1 MSAWPVTRSK
11 RSPSRPRPA
20 NPSQASGPGLSPRN
34 PGRGFAKPQP
44 RPPGARAKGVFTMSD
59 MRTRQRRELIVT
71 FVLAFLLGSGIFVGL
86 LFLLGGFLIAVLATL
101 GVLFVLGLFHFFVW

>member
-1 MSAWPVTRSK
+1 
-11 RSPSRPRPA
+11 
-20 NPSQASGPGLSPRN
+20 
-34 PGRGFAKPQP
+34 
-44 RPPGARAKGVFTMSD
+44 MSD

-101 GVLFVLGLFHFFVW
+101 GVLFVLGLFHFFVWGRALGETGPMRRWDEPSPR